1 MESKKPLIP
10 RKVVNSNGMVY
21 YDDKAG
27 AWGIIR
33 FKAEVINEFY
43 QLQEKRSK
51 FSYKLVYYR
60 TYEELENAIKEIKKT
75 GDLPLLLRFYRE
87 ENKEG

>member
-1 MESKKPLIP
+1 MENKKALTP

-33 FKAEVINEFY
+33 LKADVVKEFY
-43 QLQEKRSK
+43 QLKEKRSK
-51 FSYKLVYYR
+51 FSYQLVYYR
-60 TYEELENAIKEIKKT
+60 TFEELENAIKEIKKT
-75 GDLPLLLRFYRE
+75 GDLPVLLRFYRE
-87 ENKEG
+87 EIKDN